1 MLTPTQ
7 VIKSFVD
14 TVEKKNVPAGEIIF
28 AQGQTGEV
36 MYGLVEGEVEVIVN
50 DKVIEVIQP
59 GDIFGVGAIV
69 RPNHQ
74 RESTTR
80 AKTDCQIFSVDKN
93 TFLFLVQETPVFAL
107 ELMRSYSD
115 RLVRLK
121 HYLSQC
127 NQ

>member
-14 TVEKKNVPAGEIIF
+14 TVEKKTIPAGEIIF
-28 AQGQTGEV
+28 AEGEIAKV

-59 GDIFGVGAIV
+59 GDVFGVGSIV
-69 RPNHQ
+69 RTNHK

-80 AKTDCQIFSVDKN
+80 AKTDCKIFTLDKN
-93 TFLFLVQETPVFAL
+93 TFLFLVQETPIFAI
-107 ELMRSYSD
+107 EIIRSYSD
-115 RLVRLK
+115 RLVTLK
-121 HYLSQC
+121 HHLTQS

>member
-14 TVEKKNVPAGEIIF
+14 TVEKKTIPAGEIIF
-28 AQGQTGEV
+28 AEGEIAEL

-59 GDIFGVGAIV
+59 GDVFGVGAIV
-69 RPNHQ
+69 RPDNK

-80 AKTDCQIFSVDKN
+80 AKTDCKIFTLDKI
-93 TFLFLVQETPVFAL
+93 TFLFLVQETPMFAI

-115 RLVRLK
+115 RLVKLK
-121 HYLSQC
+121 HSV
-127 NQ
+127 